1 MKIAW
6 SRESVSLGHPAR
18 SRLSCQLEFT
28 ENLDGLALAIAP
40 DE

>member
-1 MKIAW
+1 MELSHYDA
-6 SRESVSLGHPAR
+6 AR

-28 ENLDGLALAIAP
+28 EQLDGLEVTIAP